1 MSAPNIQ
8 IICRCHTILGFLALT
23 RRRCRPRICSLALPV
38 SAPAYVCLC
47 VYMCLCLH
55 PIEWQNSMF
64 KCVWMCVC
72 SMCKKQ
78 KNSNVTID
86 QMSKYTTHEYKMCC
100 FFAIEKK
107 KPARV
112 EIMTNI
118 LSNECKNVKYTCL
131 WNTIQQTLIKST
143 GKFTYVCVCEC
154 ARGCLRI
161 CLLFFLILSSPYSV
175 SLSKAPLAVSL
186 SSFCSF

>member
-1 MSAPNIQ
+1 MSYNSRLSGVDSTSLSPSHLLS
-8 IICRCHTILGFLALT
+8 RS
-23 RRRCRPRICSLALPV
+23 PRFCPCVCV
-38 SAPAYVCLC
+38 SVCLYVFVSPSHWVTEFHVQVC
-47 VYMCLCLH
+47 VNVCVQCAKNKKFRM
-55 PIEWQNSMF
+55 WQSIKWVNIPHTNT
-64 KCVWMCVC
+64 KCVVFCHC
-72 SMCKKQ
+72 
-78 KNSNVTID
+78 
-86 QMSKYTTHEYKMCC
+86 
-100 FFAIEKK
+100 KK

-161 CLLFFLILSSPYSV
+161 CLLFFLNLSSPYSV

>member
-64 KCVWMCVC
+64 KCVRMCVFNV
-72 SMCKKQ
+72 Q
-78 KNSNVTID
+78 KNKKIRMWQSIKWVNIPHTNTKCVVFC
-86 QMSKYTTHEYKMCC
+86 HC
-100 FFAIEKK
+100 KK